1 MVASLTSPSPS
12 SRCWY
17 VTNGES
23 STSGFRVSGCGH
35 PAECLCVPTSALHI
49 LGFYWAFFGR
59 RDVCFQGA
67 AGFDT
72 DAASGYGLTQRGV
85 AIESLQ
91 FVEHVLKVPFVGP
104 ASCREDVSGRMVSCS
119 VGETVG
125 GLGGHDSH
133 RCYCR

>member
-1 MVASLTSPSPS
+1 MLASLTSPSPS

-91 FVEHVLKVPFVGP
+91 FVEHVLKVPSSELPP
-104 ASCREDVSGRMVSCS
+104 AAIVSGRMVSCP
-119 VGETVG
+119 VGETVRW
-125 GLGGHDSH
+125 LGWS
-133 RCYCR
+133 